1 MVSLQ
6 RELTQR
12 CALCVSQGGEKLEE
26 AFFILTELTEKW
38 NSTPLLLNGLASVH
52 LKRLDKPDEPKNAEK
67 LLLQAMEKVQLHASW
82 HLLAL
87 HLPSHYTSM
96 LNLLFLVDM

>member
-1 MVSLQ
+1 M
-6 RELTQR
+6 
-12 CALCVSQGGEKLEE
+12 
-26 AFFILTELTEKW
+26 
-38 NSTPLLLNGLASVH
+38 LNGLASVH

-67 LLLQAMEKVQLHASW
+67 LLLQAMEKVQQLHASW